1 MKKSTRI
8 SLVVLVLWLCYIARF
23 QLWEVMDEGVS
34 HQSQLAMIIGLIV
47 IWVLKV
53 VLGYM
58 VDDKEN

>member
-8 SLVVLVLWLCYIARF
+8 SLAVLILWLCYI
-23 QLWEVMDEGVS
+23 LWEVMVGGVS
-34 HQSQLAMIIGLIV
+34 LQSQLAMIIGLIV

-53 VLGYM
+53 VLGYI

>member
-8 SLVVLVLWLCYIARF
+8 SLVVLILWLCYI
-23 QLWEVMDEGVS
+23 LWEVMVGGVS
-34 HQSQLAMIIGLIV
+34 HQSQLTMIIGLIV